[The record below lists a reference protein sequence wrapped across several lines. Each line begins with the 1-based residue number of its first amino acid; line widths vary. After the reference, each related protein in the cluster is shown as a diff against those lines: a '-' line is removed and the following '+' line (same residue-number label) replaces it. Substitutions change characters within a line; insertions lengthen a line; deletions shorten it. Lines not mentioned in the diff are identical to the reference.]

1 MLFVL
6 GKSVVQM
13 FSSLKNRHGRSE
25 QDAVDVFRGRRQ
37 TAGDPARCRRSR
49 GGSKPCRPP
58 EELTFVVGR
67 WLRTIVFVLD
77 MVHRLQ
83 AAPISSRE
91 QMSTLPDR

>member
-1 MLFVL
+1 MRWTYFA
-6 GKSVVQM
+6 
-13 FSSLKNRHGRSE
+13 
-25 QDAVDVFRGRRQ
+25 AVDRPPA
-37 TAGDPARCRRSR
+37 AGKVPPVTPRKQARS
-49 GGSKPCRPP
+49 SP

>member
-1 MLFVL
+1 LTVIQL
-6 GKSVVQM
+6 
-13 FSSLKNRHGRSE
+13 SSLKNRHARSE
-25 QDAVDVFRGRRQ
+25 QDAVDVFRGRRHA
-37 TAGDPARCRRSR
+37 AGDPARCRRSR